1 MVEKYESLDELFE
14 DEEFEIS
21 EESEDNVPLEIKS
34 RLALAL
40 DVDDL
45 IDARRLAG
53 SLFDFFG
60 TVKVGLELYTAA
72 GPDSVGV
79 FTEAGFNVF
88 CDLKLHDIPT
98 TVHKAARVVGS
109 VGARWVTAHASGGEE
124 MLKAAVDGLRE
135 GAESVGLPTPGVLGV
150 TVLTS
155 DTVKNEETIVSRCET
170 ALKAGCE
177 GIICAAPDLEAT
189 SRFSDKL
196 IRVVPGLR
204 LPGGDSH
211 DQARVATPME
221 AISGGADIL
230 VIGRMV
236 TEAENPIDAS
246 EELVSELLG

>member
-1 MVEKYESLDELFE
+1 MTEKYESLDELFE

-21 EESEDNVPLEIKS
+21 KESEDNVPLEVKS

-79 FTEAGFNVF
+79 FTEAGFDVF

-150 TVLTS
+150 TVLTR
-155 DTVKNEETIVSRCET
+155 DTIKNEDTIVSRCET

-189 SRFSDKL
+189 SSFSEKL
-196 IRVVPGLR
+196 MRVVPGLR
-204 LPGGDSH
+204 LAGGNSH

-221 AISGGADIL
+221 AISGGADML

-236 TEAENPIDAS
+236 TEAENPIEAS

>member
-1 MVEKYESLDELFE
+1 MAEKYESLDELFE

-60 TVKVGLELYTAA
+60 TVKVGLELYTAS

-124 MLKAAVDGLRE
+124 MLKAALDGLRE

>member
-1 MVEKYESLDELFE
+1 MTEKYESLDELFE
-14 DEEFEIS
+14 DENFEIS
-21 EESEDNVPLEIKS
+21 KESEDNVPLEVKN

-60 TVKVGLELYTAA
+60 TVKGGLELYAAA

-79 FTEAGFNVF
+79 FTEAGFDVF

-109 VGARWVTAHASGGEE
+109 VGARWVTVHASGGEE
-124 MLKAAVDGLRE
+124 MLKSAVEGLRE
-135 GAESVGLPTPGVLGV
+135 GAESVGLPIPGVLGV

-155 DTVKNEETIVSRCET
+155 DSIKNEETIVSRCET
-170 ALKAGCE
+170 SLKAGCE
-177 GIICAAPDLEAT
+177 GIICAAPDLGVT
-189 SRFSDKL
+189 SSFSDKL

-204 LPGGDSH
+204 MPDGNSH
-211 DQARVATPME
+211 DQVRVATPMD
-221 AISGGADIL
+221 AISGGADML

-236 TEAENPIDAS
+236 TEAENPIEAS
-246 EELVSELLG
+246 EELVSGLLG